1 MPPTPTAQLSADC
14 IRALG
19 NLGAAAV
26 RNALKHADVIKQA
39 ATDNGVDPNVLAAIG
54 VRETGF
60 RPIYENGTRGGRGVG
75 VWQIDRRYHGDVS
88 IEQALNIRFSANY
101 SAGLLSDSINSFVDR
116 GYSYDLSV
124 GAAIRG
130 YNSSQKRTKRH
141 PDVYTLLKSGT
152 IQGLDVGTAHGNYV
166 SQVLAIAKNCF
177 SLR

>member
-1 MPPTPTAQLSADC
+1 
-14 IRALG
+14 
-19 NLGAAAV
+19 V
-26 RNALKHADVIKQA
+26 RNALKYADVIKQA
-39 ATDNGVDPNVLAAIG
+39 AADHDVDPNLLAAIG

-60 RPIYENGTRGGRGVG
+60 RPIFENGTHGGRGVG

-88 IEQALNIRFSANY
+88 IKQALNIPFAANY
-101 SAGLLSDSINSFVDR
+101 SAGLLSDSINSFVDQ

-141 PDVYTLLKSGT
+141 PDIYTLLSSGN
-152 IQGLDVGTAHGNYV
+152 IRDLDRGTAHGNYV

-177 SLR
+177 SLK